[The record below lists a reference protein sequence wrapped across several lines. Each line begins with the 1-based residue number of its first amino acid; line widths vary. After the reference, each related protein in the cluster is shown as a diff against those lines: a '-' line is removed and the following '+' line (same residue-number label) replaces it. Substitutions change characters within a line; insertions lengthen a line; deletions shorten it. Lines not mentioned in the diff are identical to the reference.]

1 MFRSGSFSRDRRY
14 RYRLDRRWG
23 SGPVL
28 PWIMLNPSAAD
39 DRVDD
44 PTTRRVI
51 AFSKSWGY
59 GGCAVVNLFAYRC
72 ADPAAL
78 LAVDDPIGRGN
89 AAAVRAVIDDA
100 AASGAER
107 VVVAWG
113 VHGHHHLADPT
124 AVGRRT
130 RRLVAGAAER
140 WSAGALCPVTLGATT
155 RGAPR
160 HPLYVASSVQPEPL
174 HAASIRATR

>member
-1 MFRSGSFSRDRRY
+1 
-14 RYRLDRRWG
+14 
-23 SGPVL
+23 
-28 PWIMLNPSAAD
+28 MLNPSTAD

-59 GGCAVVNLFAYRC
+59 GSCAVVNLFAFRC
-72 ADPAAL
+72 ADPVAL

-89 AAAVRAVIDDA
+89 SAAVRAVIDA
-100 AASGAER
+100 AASSGADR

-113 VHGHHHLADPT
+113 MHGQHHLTEPT
-124 AVGRRT
+124 DVGRRT
-130 RRLVAGAAER
+130 RRLVAGASKR
-140 WSAGALCPVTLGATT
+140 WSAGSLRPVTLGATT

-160 HPLYVASSVQPEPL
+160 HPLYVPSEARPEPL
-174 HAASIRATR
+174 LAASITATS